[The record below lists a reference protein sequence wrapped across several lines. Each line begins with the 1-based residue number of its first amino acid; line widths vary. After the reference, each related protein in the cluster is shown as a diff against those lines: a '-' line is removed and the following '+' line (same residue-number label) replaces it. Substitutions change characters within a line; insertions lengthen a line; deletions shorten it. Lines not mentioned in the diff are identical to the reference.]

1 MKLQSQ
7 LQLLKSNLFLFVCF
21 CFVCCFF
28 KDCTCNRKTRTLKRI
43 SYCYSETIITVNV
56 CFQISM
62 NVKTAHVRTKD
73 GALTVRDHSLVI
85 VLMDGK
91 GLFVIKVIIM
101 HVIKLYC
108 LFKEYHKKPM
118 RVLSTIYSLMININ
132 IINNKVICKNL
143 KNEVSLKPV
152 YVFYKF

>member
-7 LQLLKSNLFLFVCF
+7 LQSLKSNLSLFVFF
-21 CFVCCFF
+21 CAVFCFF
-28 KDCTCNRKTRTLKRI
+28 KDCTSNRKTRTLKRI
-43 SYCYSETIITVNV
+43 SYCFSETIITVNL

-62 NVKTAHVRTKD
+62 NVKTAHVRTED
-73 GALTVRDHSLVI
+73 GALTVRDHSLVV

-118 RVLSTIYSLMININ
+118 TVL
-132 IINNKVICKNL
+132 NKYTL
-143 KNEVSLKPV
+143 
-152 YVFYKF
+152 

>member
-1 MKLQSQ
+1 
-7 LQLLKSNLFLFVCF
+7 
-21 CFVCCFF
+21 
-28 KDCTCNRKTRTLKRI
+28 
-43 SYCYSETIITVNV
+43 
-56 CFQISM
+56 M
-62 NVKTAHVRTKD
+62 NVKTAHVRTED
-73 GALTVRDHSLVI
+73 GALTVRDHSLVV

-118 RVLSTIYSLMININ
+118 TVLSTIYSLMININ

-143 KNEVSLKPV
+143 KNEVCLKPV
-152 YVFYKF
+152 YVFYKL

>member
-28 KDCTCNRKTRTLKRI
+28 KDCTCNRETRTLKRI

-56 CFQISM
+56 CCQISM

-73 GALTVRDHSLVI
+73 GALTVRDYSLAV

-91 GLFVIKVIIM
+91 GLFVIKVITV

-108 LFKEYHKKPM
+108 LFKEYHLKLLTVP
-118 RVLSTIYSLMININ
+118 STIYS
-132 IINNKVICKNL
+132 VIF
-143 KNEVSLKPV
+143 KNEVCLKPL
-152 YVFYKF
+152 YAFYKF